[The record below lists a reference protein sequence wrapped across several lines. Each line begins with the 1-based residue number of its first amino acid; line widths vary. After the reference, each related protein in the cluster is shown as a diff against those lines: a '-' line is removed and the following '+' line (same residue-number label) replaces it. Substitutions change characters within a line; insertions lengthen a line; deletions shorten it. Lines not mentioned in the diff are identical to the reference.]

1 MNYFYMNSADLDTNK
16 KGGGEGG
23 GSIVPNVVFMSYLQS
38 HCLHN
43 YTQHSS
49 YAPKPLYNKKSL
61 QVKKKTTNGQFTNY

>member
-1 MNYFYMNSADLDTNK
+1 MNSADLDTHK
-16 KGGGEGG
+16 KKG

-49 YAPKPLYNKKSL
+49 YAPEPLYNKKSL
-61 QVKKKTTNGQFTNY
+61 QEKEKKQTTNGQFTNY